1 MTELKNDGMSEE
13 GWQSSTETVY
23 KHQTADSKI
32 ETCSKNTVALQERE
46 KESERENLYIL
57 QSTHGEYKLF

>member
-1 MTELKNDGMSEE
+1 MSEE

-46 KESERENLYIL
+46 KESEREKICTFYSQHN
-57 QSTHGEYKLF
+57 GEYKLF